1 MKIIDLFLKNQK
13 TENVNNFLV
22 DTTKGMVKYE
32 TEIRVII
39 EKYLEEEQKL
49 KKDLEEQTSFNEM
62 MEETI
67 ISTIKLKD
75 SISSKLNDIHLNNVP
90 FDIYNSIRIDFPS
103 KINSIDIFDS
113 FHFSIYKNLDKNI
126 ENSTI
131 YFERANNGI
140 DIPQEK
146 MEELK
151 GVLFKKSNL
160 STNNIKSIL
169 KQYNIQSIHLITGNN
184 IHINKITTHNESKL
198 VLDFALFKNLIE
210 LTFNDYSKVSI
221 NNSKFSLMKI
231 RVNNMSKL
239 EINNCIFPENV
250 EIYSHGFGIV
260 EINNIKTNKLN
271 LFSFNQSKIKI
282 NSIYLKNNFNVS
294 SYDLSL
300 INIESIKKDTDLN
313 NEQIKVFFKSKN
325 TSNITANFEIKESIF
340 EFKIKQYDLS
350 TINIKT
356 DKNGVN
362 CFQSSIFLHNNSTF
376 QFKGYLN
383 SEKIYVSCSDLSNGN
398 LKNINTSE
406 LTINLTNISHLNID
420 GYSNKT
426 SSNVNSMATLKTNKI
441 YR

>member
-1 MKIIDLFLKNQK
+1 
-13 TENVNNFLV
+13 
-22 DTTKGMVKYE
+22 
-32 TEIRVII
+32 
-39 EKYLEEEQKL
+39 
-49 KKDLEEQTSFNEM
+49 
-62 MEETI
+62 
-67 ISTIKLKD
+67 
-75 SISSKLNDIHLNNVP
+75 
-90 FDIYNSIRIDFPS
+90 
-103 KINSIDIFDS
+103 
-113 FHFSIYKNLDKNI
+113 
-126 ENSTI
+126 
-131 YFERANNGI
+131 
-140 DIPQEK
+140 